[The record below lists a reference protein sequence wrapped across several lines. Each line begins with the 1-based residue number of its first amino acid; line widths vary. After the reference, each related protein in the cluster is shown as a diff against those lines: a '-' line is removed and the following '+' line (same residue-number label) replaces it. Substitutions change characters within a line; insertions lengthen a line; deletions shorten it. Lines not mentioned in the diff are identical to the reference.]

1 MKTSC
6 RAYVKSM
13 GEGVGEDA
21 SVGDIHGTGRV
32 SVSRHYNF
40 LRIWTLFC
48 YLTAQN
54 VPFILASLNK
64 ELGWGM
70 GRERVLN
77 PS

>member
-1 MKTSC
+1 
-6 RAYVKSM
+6 M

-21 SVGDIHGTGRV
+21 SVGDIHGTGKV

-48 YLTAQN
+48 YLTTQN
-54 VPFILASLNK
+54 VPFIPASLNK
-64 ELGWGM
+64 GLEWEM
-70 GRERVLN
+70 GRGKGLN